1 MQARAKK
8 GVCSNQQYYLIY
20 SYIPLQLLSEE
31 EKVILATELAAT
43 DKRDSDC
50 VIM

>member
-8 GVCSNQQYYLIY
+8 G
-20 SYIPLQLLSEE
+20 LLSEE
-31 EKVILATELAAT
+31 EKVILAAEETAIEQ
-43 DKRDSDC
+43 DKKEC